1 MSDQPAAADWHIFS
15 GERDPHDGLQRLP
28 AAPPWRPFGQKARL
42 VPPPSGDDT
51 GCEDVADAA
60 LGRKFRCSAEMRDA
74 VNLALYLRRP
84 LLVTGN
90 PGCGKSTLVLAVAH
104 ELRLGPVLH
113 WSIISKSSIKDG
125 LYAYDALGRLQE
137 LKGTD
142 AVAAGAPNPV
152 KGAPGPASDDAD
164 IGRFIELGPL
174 GTALLPTDWPR
185 ALLIDEIDKSD
196 LDLPN
201 DLLNIFERGEYAVP
215 ELARAR
221 LKQPERGV
229 DVRKWRS
236 RETQTIH
243 NGSVRC
249 SHFPFVV
256 LTSNG
261 EREFPPAFLR
271 RCVRFTIKEPD
282 NEMLGRIVESHFDEA
297 TKARAKALITEFVG
311 IRDKE
316 KQLATD
322 QLLNAVYLVLGSNG
336 HFSEDDK
343 ERLVK
348 KLYQPISGAE
358 ATS

>member
-1 MSDQPAAADWHIFS
+1 MNDQLAPAAWHIFK
-15 GERDPHDGLQRLP
+15 GERHPHDGLKGLP
-28 AAPPWRPFGQKARL
+28 KAPPWRPFGQKAEL
-42 VPPPSGDDT
+42 IPPPPGGNADS
-51 GCEDVADAA
+51 EDGGDAA

-113 WSIISKSSIKDG
+113 WSITSKSTVKDG

-137 LKGTD
+137 LKGAAD
-142 AVAAGAPNPV
+142 AAAADG
-152 KGAPGPASDDAD
+152 KGDAAKRDPAEHDAD

-196 LDLPN
+196 LDFPN
-201 DLLNIFERGEYAVP
+201 DLLNIFERGEYPIP

-229 DVRKWRS
+229 AVRKWRS
-236 RETQTIH
+236 QQTQTISKGH
-243 NGSVRC
+243 VRC
-249 SHFPFVV
+249 RHFPFVV

-271 RCVRFTIKEPD
+271 RCIRFTINEPD
-282 NEMLGRIVESHFDEA
+282 DKMLGRIVESHFDEA
-297 TKARAKALITEFVG
+297 TKVKAQALITEFVNN
-311 IRDKE
+311 RDKK

-322 QLLNAVYLVLGSNG
+322 QLLNAVYLVLGSNE
-336 HFSEDDK
+336 HFDEKDK
-343 ERLVK
+343 ARLIE